1 MKDACEFKFN
11 VLSASH
17 AGGVWERQIRSVR
30 RVMAALLSTVGSQL
44 DDECL
49 HTFLCEAAA
58 IINSRPLSV
67 DNLADPDNCMPI
79 SPSNFLTMKPSIVM
93 SPPGNFTKDY
103 IYSRKRWRGV
113 QYLSNQF
120 WLKWRSE
127 YLQNIQLRKKW
138 NKPRTNL
145 QVGDFILLKDDNL
158 PRYDWHFCRVLEVYK
173 SKDNEVR
180 SAKLLVG
187 SRDGSPGSVLN
198 RPIQNMVFVLAG
210 E

>member
-1 MKDACEFKFN
+1 MKDACEVKFN
-11 VLSASH
+11 APAASH
-17 AGGVWERQIRSVR
+17 AGGVWERHIRSVR
-30 RVMAALLSTVGSQL
+30 RVMAALLSTVWSQL

-49 HTFLCEAAA
+49 NTCLCEAAA

-67 DNLADPDNCMPI
+67 DNLADPDNYMPI

-93 SPPGNFTKDY
+93 SPPGNFTKDD
-103 IYSRKRWRGV
+103 IYSRKRWRRV
-113 QYLSNQF
+113 QYLSNQL
-120 WLKWRSE
+120 WLKCRSE

-138 NKPRTNL
+138 TKPRTNL
-145 QVGDFILLKDDNL
+145 QVGDFMLLKDDNL
-158 PRYDWHFCRVLEVYK
+158 PRCDWHLCRVLEVYK
-173 SKDNEVR
+173 SKDNKVR

-187 SRDGSPGSVLN
+187 SRDGAPGSVLN

>member
-1 MKDACEFKFN
+1 
-11 VLSASH
+11 
-17 AGGVWERQIRSVR
+17 
-30 RVMAALLSTVGSQL
+30 
-44 DDECL
+44 
-49 HTFLCEAAA
+49 
-58 IINSRPLSV
+58 
-67 DNLADPDNCMPI
+67 MPI
-79 SPSNFLTMKPSIVM
+79 FPSNFLTMKPSIVM
-93 SPPGNFTKDY
+93 SPPGNFTKDD
-103 IYSRKRWRGV
+103 IYSSKRWRRV
-113 QYLSNQF
+113 QYISNQF

-158 PRYDWHFCRVLEVYK
+158 PQCDWHFCRVLEVYK
-173 SKDNEVR
+173 SKDNKVR